1 MSMEIKIN
9 NCNSVDEGIVVIEE
23 NRLNIKYA
31 VNGTG
36 KTTISKA
43 LQAFLS
49 GNDEEKKKLIPF
61 KFRETD
67 SGVEPDLSGY
77 ERFRSVAVFDE
88 EYVQSYVFQA
98 DEIIKNSFEIFVKTA
113 NYDRYESEIAELIS
127 CVSSSFAED
136 SDLGDLIYVFE
147 TFVRS
152 FGKAK
157 SGYSKAGEIAK
168 GLGKGNNIDNIPS
181 GLEVYEPYLHSP
193 SNVDWLRWQ
202 LAGKEY
208 LEIADTCPYCA
219 SNLQESHRDTI
230 LDVGNEY
237 DRNSVTKLTRLLT
250 VFDGLKPY
258 LSTDTT
264 TKLTQIYKSSI
275 GLTDNQIKYLI
286 EIKDQANNVLQQLN
300 KLKSLGFHTLKY
312 SESIRDALAEY
323 RISISECSNLQSELM
338 GNIVEELNS
347 RLDKVIEV
355 AGRLQGQVN
364 QQKRHIK
371 NTIDK
376 YSKEINDFLFYAGY
390 KYQVSIEYEEDSN
403 YRLLLRH
410 IDSNSRLENA
420 NEHLSYGE
428 RNAFALVLFM
438 YETISNNVDLVILD
452 DPISS
457 FDGNKKFAILN
468 MLFMGKT
475 SLKNSTV
482 LLFTHEFGTVIDAIK
497 NMSGKIEPSPTASFL
512 SNKDGELVE
521 LPIRG
526 QDIKSFVN
534 IAEAAFVSN
543 IDSLN
548 KLVYFRRL
556 QEMEG
561 DKGIAWQLAS
571 NVFHRR
577 ENPTVKCEDGT
588 FREMTD
594 TEIERASLE
603 IRSRIPNFTYENE
616 YQKTQDV
623 TLLIDLYRKS
633 SSNYEKMQLFRII
646 FNENHS
652 NDVIRKF
659 INESFHVEN
668 DYLFQLD
675 PRDYDT
681 IPQYVIAQCNQEI
694 RRVEDE
700 MQSGFSTA

>member
-1 MSMEIKIN
+1 MEIKIN